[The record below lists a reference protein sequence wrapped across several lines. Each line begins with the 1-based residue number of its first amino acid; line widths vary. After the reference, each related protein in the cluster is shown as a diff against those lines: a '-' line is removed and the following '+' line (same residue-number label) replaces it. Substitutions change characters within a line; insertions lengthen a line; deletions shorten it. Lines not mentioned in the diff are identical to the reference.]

1 MPINNKQSSEGITMK
16 DSDHPQLQRKLGAR
30 HLNMIAIGGSIGTG
44 LFLASGLTIAQ
55 AGPGGALLAYVL
67 VGIMIYFLMTSL
79 GELATHNPTSG
90 AFFTYGNKY
99 VEEGFGFALGWNY
112 WYNWAITVAFE
123 LVAVQFIMKFWFP
136 DIPGFYWSAIFL
148 AIIFAINALTVKG
161 FGESEFLFSL
171 IKVLAILIF
180 IGIGIYMITKIMLD
194 PAQTI
199 LKNWTVGE
207 APFVGGLQAMIGV
220 AMIAG
225 FSFQGTEMV
234 GVAAGESKNPKK
246 TIPLAIKQ
254 IFWRILLFYVVCI
267 FIIGTLVAYN
277 DPNLH
282 LAAAGDGDVTL
293 SPFTLLYNQAGLAFA
308 ASLMNAVILSAILSA
323 GNSGMYSS
331 TRMLFGM
338 AQQGRAPKWFAKL
351 DPRGVP
357 MHALYATTGVA
368 ALCFLTTFIG
378 EQKVF
383 AWLLNM
389 SGMCGFIVWLGIAIS
404 HYRFRKG
411 YIAQGYQVKDLAYKA
426 KFFPFGPWFA
436 FILCSIIILG
446 QNYQALIGG
455 KIDWIGLLSTYISIP
470 LFLVIWLGYKWKNN
484 TKLISYQEM
493 DVRPVDADK

>member
-1 MPINNKQSSEGITMK
+1 MMSEI
-16 DSDHPQLQRKLGAR
+16 DQPHLQRKLGAR

-44 LFLASGLTIAQ
+44 LFLASGATIAN
-55 AGPGGALLAYVL
+55 AGPGGALLAYALIGV
-67 VGIMIYFLMTSL
+67 MIYFLMTSL

-90 AFFTYGNKY
+90 AFFTYGTKY
-99 VEEGFGFALGWNY
+99 VEGGFGFALGWNY

-148 AIIFAINALTVKG
+148 AIIFAINSLTVKG

-171 IKVLAILIF
+171 VKVIAIIVF
-180 IGIGIYMITKIMLD
+180 IIIGIAMIAKI
-194 PAQTI
+194 I
-199 LKNWTVGE
+199 LTPNMVTFSNWTKGD

-234 GVAAGESKNPKK
+234 GVAAGESKDPKK
-246 TIPLAIKQ
+246 TIPVAIKQ

-267 FIIGTLVAYN
+267 FIIGTLVAYD
-277 DPNLH
+277 DPRL
-282 LAAAGDGDVTL
+282 LQAAAGDNITL
-293 SPFTLLYNQAGLAFA
+293 SPFTLLYEKAGFAFA
-308 ASLMNAVILSAILSA
+308 ASLMNAVILTAILSA

-331 TRMLFGM
+331 TRMLFDM
-338 AQQGRAPKWFAKL
+338 AREGRAPKWFAKL
-351 DPRGVP
+351 DTRGVP
-357 MHALYATTGVA
+357 MNALYATTAIA

-378 EQKVF
+378 EQQVF
-383 AWLLNM
+383 NWLLNM

-411 YIAQGYQVKDLAYKA
+411 YLAQGYKLEDLAYTA
-426 KFFPFGPWFA
+426 KFFPFAPWFA

-446 QNYQALIGG
+446 QNYEALIGG
-455 KIDWIGLLSTYISIP
+455 RVDWLGLASTYISIP
-470 LFLVIWLGYKWKNN
+470 LFLVIWLGYKWKYK
-484 TKLISYQEM
+484 TKLIPYKEM
-493 DVRPVDADK
+493 DVQPVNVEND